1 MEAMLAY
8 LLKVSVSAIL
18 FYLFIRILMERE
30 TQHEYIR
37 GLWIGAIVFSLVLP
51 FIYVPVPDLFPEKVE
66 AAESINIVM
75 SGGEPEM
82 LRPEEMHAAADWL
95 AVLGYVY
102 IAGAAIVSIGYAVS
116 FIRLYVRIKRTPRTH
131 EYDSVL
137 RRCAEE
143 SGCGRD
149 VRLYV
154 TDDSSTGPYSWMR
167 SIVINRK
174 DMENDGRDI
183 VLHEM
188 GHISHGHSWDVIL
201 TELFTCLLWFNPASW
216 LIQYSLRQ
224 IHEYSADRTVLRSGA
239 DAREYQTLLI
249 RKAAGSAYH
258 SIANSF
264 NHSNL
269 KNRITMM
276 LQNQTSKSAYAKSL
290 ALLPVLA
297 CLLFV
302 FSASRPAPSDKV
314 NEISAETEISSQLQ
328 TSVQVSGDAIP
339 VVRSSS
345 PAVQEDDDPVPFQ
358 FVDVKPSFMGG
369 DANDFSRWVCEHLVY
384 PEEAKSAKI
393 QGRVTLKFTVNT
405 DGSVSD
411 VKILQGVNKLLDA
424 EAVRVVSMSPDWAPG
439 MIEGK
444 PVRVSYAFPVLFQL
458 DSPDEAKDAT
468 MISDRKDFIK
478 WVNSGLVYPKE
489 AKSAGKYGT
498 VRASFKI
505 KSDGSVGDIVI
516 KESPDEIFSQEVR
529 RVIAASPEW
538 SKSAYQHIMVDG
550 PGCVEFS
557 VGFCLKSVDKDG
569 NTVWLGSEV
578 EDHDIAVMAFADN
591 ALEARAMKK

>member
-51 FIYVPVPDLFPEKVE
+51 FVYVPVPDLFPEKAE
-66 AAESINIVM
+66 AAESMNIIM

-82 LRPEEMHAAADWL
+82 LRPEETYTAVDWIGI
-95 AVLGYVY
+95 LGYIY
-102 IAGAAIVSIGYAVS
+102 IAGAAIVSILYVVS
-116 FIRLYVRIKRTPRTH
+116 FIRLYIRIKRTPRTH
-131 EYDSVL
+131 EYDSIL

-143 SGCGRD
+143 SGCSRN
-149 VRLYV
+149 VRLRV
-154 TDDSSTGPYSWMR
+154 TDDSTAGPYSWMR
-167 SIVINRK
+167 NIVISRQ
-174 DMENDGRDI
+174 DMECDGEDI
-183 VLHEM
+183 ILHEM
-188 GHISHGHSWDVIL
+188 GHISRGHSWDTIL
-201 TELFTCLLWFNPASW
+201 TGLFTCILWFNPASW
-216 LIQYSLRQ
+216 LIQYSIRQ
-224 IHEYSADRTVLRSGA
+224 IHEYSADSTVLRSGA

-249 RKAAGSAYH
+249 RKAAGAAYH

-314 NEISAETEISSQLQ
+314 NEIPAETE
-328 TSVQVSGDAIP
+328 TSIRTQSPADVKDEPEKVPVVKKIEKKAIP
-339 VVRSSS
+339 
-345 PAVQEDDDPVPFQ
+345 DDFRIMSKADFL
-358 FVDVKPSFMGG
+358 KW
-369 DANDFSRWVCEHLVY
+369 ANTVLVY
-384 PEEAKSAKI
+384 S
-393 QGRVTLKFTVNT
+393 Q
-405 DGSVSD
+405 
-411 VKILQGVNKLLDA
+411 
-424 EAVRVVSMSPDWAPG
+424 
-439 MIEGK
+439 
-444 PVRVSYAFPVLFQL
+444 
-458 DSPDEAKDAT
+458 
-468 MISDRKDFIK
+468 
-478 WVNSGLVYPKE
+478 E

-498 VRASFKI
+498 VKASFKI
-505 KSDGSVGDIVI
+505 KSDGTVGDIVI

-529 RVIAASPEW
+529 RVIASSPEW
-538 SKSAYQHIMVDG
+538 SKSAYQHIMMDG

-557 VGFCLKSVDKDG
+557 VGFCLKSEDKDG

-578 EDHDIAVMAFADN
+578 GDPDIAVMAFADN

>member
-1 MEAMLAY
+1 
-8 LLKVSVSAIL
+8 
-18 FYLFIRILMERE
+18 MERE

-37 GLWIGAIVFSLVLP
+37 GLWVGAIVFSLVLP
-51 FIYVPVPDLFPEKVE
+51 FIYVPVPDLFSEKVE
-66 AAESINIVM
+66 AAESMNIVM

-82 LRPEEMHAAADWL
+82 LRPEETAAAVDWL

-102 IAGAAIVSIGYAVS
+102 IAGAAIVSIVYAAS
-116 FIRLYVRIKRTPRTH
+116 FIRLYVRIRRTPRTH

-143 SGCGRD
+143 SGCSRE

-183 VLHEM
+183 ILHEM

-302 FSASRPAPSDKV
+302 FSANRPAPSDKV

-444 PVRVSYAFPVLFQL
+444 PASLIALKNGEGGAVHRLRNAESLR
-458 DSPDEAKDAT
+458 DSL
-468 MISDRKDFIK
+468 RKDGFSHSKVPHKCVDIAGPRQCAYFFPQRTCFF
-478 WVNSGLVYPKE
+478 WRIGFVNCCIHIILLFLHDIPE
-489 AKSAGKYGT
+489 A
-498 VRASFKI
+498 
-505 KSDGSVGDIVI
+505 
-516 KESPDEIFSQEVR
+516 
-529 RVIAASPEW
+529 AASQARQAP
-538 SKSAYQHIMVDG
+538 HIC
-550 PGCVEFS
+550 PQ
-557 VGFCLKSVDKDG
+557 
-569 NTVWLGSEV
+569 
-578 EDHDIAVMAFADN
+578 A
-591 ALEARAMKK
+591 ALWESHRR

>member
-18 FYLFIRILMERE
+18 FYLFIRILMEME

-51 FIYVPVPDLFPEKVE
+51 FIYV
-66 AAESINIVM
+66 SI
-75 SGGEPEM
+75 
-82 LRPEEMHAAADWL
+82 L
-95 AVLGYVY
+95 YV
-102 IAGAAIVSIGYAVS
+102 VS
-116 FIRLYVRIKRTPRTH
+116 FIRLYIRTKRTPRTH
-131 EYDSVL
+131 EYDSIL

-143 SGCGRD
+143 SGCSRN
-149 VRLYV
+149 VRLRV
-154 TDDSSTGPYSWMR
+154 TDDSTAGPYSWMR
-167 SIVINRK
+167 NIVISRQ
-174 DMENDGRDI
+174 DMECDGKDI
-183 VLHEM
+183 ILHEM
-188 GHISHGHSWDVIL
+188 GHISRGHSWDTIL
-201 TELFTCLLWFNPASW
+201 TGLFTCILWFNPASW
-216 LIQYSLRQ
+216 LIQYSIRQ
-224 IHEYSADRTVLRSGA
+224 IHEYSADSTVLRSGA

-249 RKAAGSAYH
+249 RKAAGAAYH

-314 NEISAETEISSQLQ
+314 NEIPAETEISSQLQ
-328 TSVQVSGDAIP
+328 TPVQASGDAIP

-345 PAVQEDDDPVPFQ
+345 PAAQEDDDTVPFQ
-358 FVDVKPSFMGG
+358 SVEVKPLFMGG
-369 DANDFSRWVCEHLVY
+369 NAADFSKWVCEHLVY
-384 PEEAKSAKI
+384 PEEAKSANI
-393 QGRVTLKFTVNT
+393 QGRVILEFTVNT

-411 VKILQGVNKLLDA
+411 VKILRGVNKLLDA
-424 EAVRVVSMSPDWAPG
+424 EVVRVVSTSPAWTPG
-439 MIEGK
+439 KIDGK
-444 PVRVSYAFPVLFQL
+444 PVRVSFVCPIIFKLSGNGDDDAEKV
-458 DSPDEAKDAT
+458 PDIYIDGKKAT
-468 MISDRKDFIK
+468 SEDLQKNKLVDGYVDENGEIHLMSTRLSDRKDFIK
-478 WVNSGLVYPKE
+478 WANTVLVYSQE

-498 VRASFKI
+498 VKASFKI
-505 KSDGSVGDIVI
+505 KSDGTVGDIVI

-529 RVIAASPEW
+529 RVIASSPEW
-538 SKSAYQHIMVDG
+538 SKSAYQHIMMDG

-557 VGFCLKSVDKDG
+557 VGFCLKSEDKDG

-578 EDHDIAVMAFADN
+578 GDPDIAVMAFADN

>member
-37 GLWIGAIVFSLVLP
+37 GLWVGAIVFSLVLP
-51 FIYVPVPDLFPEKVE
+51 FIYV
-66 AAESINIVM
+66 SI
-75 SGGEPEM
+75 
-82 LRPEEMHAAADWL
+82 L
-95 AVLGYVY
+95 YV
-102 IAGAAIVSIGYAVS
+102 VS
-116 FIRLYVRIKRTPRTH
+116 FIRLYIRIKRTPRTH
-131 EYDSVL
+131 EYDSIL

-143 SGCGRD
+143 SGCGRN
-149 VRLYV
+149 VRLRV
-154 TDDSSTGPYSWMR
+154 TDDSTAGPYSWMR
-167 SIVINRK
+167 NIVICRQ
-174 DMENDGRDI
+174 DMECDGKDI
-183 VLHEM
+183 ILHEM
-188 GHISHGHSWDVIL
+188 GHISRGHSWDTIL
-201 TELFTCLLWFNPASW
+201 TGLFTCLLWFNPASW
-216 LIQYSLRQ
+216 LIQYSVRQ
-224 IHEYSADRTVLRSGA
+224 IHEYSADSTVLRSGA

-249 RKAAGSAYH
+249 RKAAGAAYH

-314 NEISAETEISSQLQ
+314 NEIPAETE
-328 TSVQVSGDAIP
+328 TSILAQSPADVKDEPEKVPVVKKIEKKAIP
-339 VVRSSS
+339 
-345 PAVQEDDDPVPFQ
+345 DDF
-358 FVDVKPSFMGG
+358 
-369 DANDFSRWVCEHLVY
+369 R
-384 PEEAKSAKI
+384 I
-393 QGRVTLKFTVNT
+393 
-405 DGSVSD
+405 
-411 VKILQGVNKLLDA
+411 
-424 EAVRVVSMSPDWAPG
+424 MS
-439 MIEGK
+439 K
-444 PVRVSYAFPVLFQL
+444 Q
-458 DSPDEAKDAT
+458 
-468 MISDRKDFIK
+468 
-478 WVNSGLVYPKE
+478 E

-505 KSDGSVGDIVI
+505 KNDGTIGDIVI

-538 SKSAYQHIMVDG
+538 SKSAYQHIMMDG

-557 VGFCLKSVDKDG
+557 VGFCLKSEDKDG